1 MSVTASMVKEL
12 RDKTGA
18 GVMDAK
24 RALEEADGNQEKA
37 SEILKEKGL
46 ADAAK
51 RAGRETS
58 EGLIESYIHSGSRIG
73 AMVEVNCETDF
84 VARTPEFGEL
94 ANNLAMQI
102 AAMSPLYVDRDSVPD
117 DAGEVDDDQLL
128 LDQVFIRDPGM
139 TVRELIDQTNAR
151 TGENVKV
158 KRFSRFALGE

>member
-1 MSVTASMVKEL
+1 MVKEL

-18 GVMDAK
+18 GVMDSK
-24 RALEEADGNQEKA
+24 RALEEAGGNQEKA
-37 SEILKEKGL
+37 AVILKEKGL

-58 EGLIESYIHSGSRIG
+58 EGLIESYIHSGNRIG

-94 ANNLAMQI
+94 VNNLAMQI

-117 DAGEVDDDQLL
+117 DAGDVGDDQLL

-139 TVRELIDQTNAR
+139 TVRELIQQTNAR
-151 TGENVKV
+151 TGENIKV

>member
-24 RALEEADGNQEKA
+24 RALEEADGNQDKA
-37 SEILKEKGL
+37 SEILKVKGL

-84 VARTPEFGEL
+84 VARTTEFGEL
-94 ANNLAMQI
+94 AKNLAMQI
-102 AAMSPLYVDRDSVPD
+102 AAMSPLYIDRDSLPD
-117 DAGEVDDDQLL
+117 DASEVGDDQLL

-139 TVRELIDQTNAR
+139 TVRELIDQTNAL
-151 TGENVKV
+151 TGENIRV

>member
-58 EGLIESYIHSGSRIG
+58 EGLIEAYIHSGSRIG

-84 VARTPEFGEL
+84 VARTPEFAEL

-102 AAMSPLYVDRDSVPD
+102 AAMSPLYVDRHSVPD
-117 DAGEVDDDQLL
+117 DAGDVDDDQLL

-139 TVRELIDQTNAR
+139 MVRELIDQTNAR

>member
-51 RAGRETS
+51 RASRKTS
-58 EGLIESYIHSGSRIG
+58 EGLIESYIHRGNRIG

-84 VARTPEFGEL
+84 VAMTPEFGEL

-117 DAGEVDDDQLL
+117 DAGDVGDDQLL

-139 TVRELIDQTNAR
+139 TVRELINQTNAK
-151 TGENVKV
+151 TGENIKV

>member
-1 MSVTASMVKEL
+1 MVKEL

-37 SEILKEKGL
+37 SDILKVKGL

-58 EGLIESYIHSGSRIG
+58 EGLIESYIHSGGRIG

-84 VARTPEFGEL
+84 VARTSEFGDL

-117 DAGEVDDDQLL
+117 DADEVGDDQLL
-128 LDQVFIRDPGM
+128 LDQVFIKDPGM
-139 TVRELIDQTNAR
+139 TVRELIHHTNAT
-151 TGENVKV
+151 TGENIKV
-158 KRFSRFALGE
+158 KRFARFALGE

>member
-37 SEILKEKGL
+37 SEILKEKGF

-117 DAGEVDDDQLL
+117 DAGDVADDQLL

>member
-1 MSVTASMVKEL
+1 MVKEL

-37 SEILKEKGL
+37 SEILKKKGL

-84 VARTPEFGEL
+84 VARTPEFAEL

-102 AAMSPLYVDRDSVPD
+102 AAMSPLYLDRHSVPD
-117 DAGEVDDDQLL
+117 DAGDVDDDQLL
-128 LDQVFIRDPGM
+128 LDQVYIRDPGM
-139 TVRELIDQTNAR
+139 TVRELIDQTNVR
-151 TGENVKV
+151 IGENVKV

>member
-1 MSVTASMVKEL
+1 MVKEL

-24 RALEEADGNQEKA
+24 RALEEAGGNQEKA
-37 SEILKEKGL
+37 AEILKEKGL

-51 RAGRETS
+51 RVGRETS
-58 EGLIESYIHSGSRIG
+58 EGLIESYIHSGNRIG

-84 VARTPEFGEL
+84 VARTTEFGEL

-117 DAGEVDDDQLL
+117 DDGHVGDDQLL
-128 LDQVFIRDPGM
+128 LDQVYIRDPGM
-139 TVRELIDQTNAR
+139 TVRELINQTNAR
-151 TGENVKV
+151 TGENIKV
-158 KRFSRFALGE
+158 KRFSRFALGD